1 MPWNL
6 EQEDEYKCMISLD
19 KDGLIK
25 KIQTQRISSSNH
37 SFSYLL
43 DTELTL
49 FKEKLI
55 PQKVTLDLIP
65 NANNET
71 FQPLSLVAK
80 YSNFRKRK

>member
-6 EQEDEYKCMISLD
+6 EQEDEYKCMVSLD

-43 DTELTL
+43 DTEFTL
-49 FKEKLI
+49 FKEKLV
-55 PQKVTLDLIP
+55 PEKVTLDLIP